1 RAMKEKGVRVIGED
15 GEFTVHPTVVD
26 DLAEAGTADFVFLGV
41 KAHGLSSLAPK
52 LGSLQGPTTTFVS
65 TQNGVPWWYFQRH
78 GGELDGARLE
88 RLDPDG
94 AIEAAIAPD
103 RVLGSIAYF
112 ATEVTEPGVI
122 RHVEGNRL
130 SLGEP
135 DNSKSDRIKALSE
148 ALVKAGLRAPITTR
162 IRHEIWVKILGNMT
176 FNPVSALTGATLV
189 QMTSDPDVSTL
200 IRGMM
205 GEAEAVAAKLGIE
218 LPISIDQRMAGAAK
232 VGAHKT
238 SMLQDIEAGR
248 PIEIEALVGAV
259 IELGDRL
266 GIPMPQT
273 RAIYAATKL
282 LDQVRRGH

>member
-1 RAMKEKGVRVIGED
+1 
-15 GEFTVHPTVVD
+15 
-26 DLAEAGTADFVFLGV
+26 VFLGV
-41 KAHGLSSLAPK
+41 KAHGLTALAPT
-52 LGSLQGPTTTFVS
+52 LAPLLGPTTTFVS
-65 TQNGVPWWYFQRH
+65 TQNGVPWWYFQKL
-78 GGELDGARLE
+78 GGELDGIRLE

-94 AIEAAIAPD
+94 AIQAAIAPD

-112 ATEVTEPGVI
+112 ATEVSEPGVI

-135 DNSKSDRIKALSE
+135 DNSKSDRIKVLSE
-148 ALVKAGLRAPITTR
+148 ALIQAGLRAPISTR

-189 QMTSDPDVSTL
+189 QMTSDPDVSAL

-205 GEAEAVAAKLGIE
+205 REAEAVAAKLGIE

-266 GIPMPQT
+266 GIPMPET
-273 RAIYAATKL
+273 RAVYATAKL
-282 LDQVRRGH
+282 LDKVRRNAL